1 MVFHVGFGGEGW
13 LLKQFFKEDLYIFR
27 QQEQDDQG
35 NVIL

>member
-1 MVFHVGFGGEGW
+1 MWASSGEGW

-27 QQEQDDQG
+27 QQELDDRG